1 MSRLRIV
8 VGVDGSL
15 ESAAV
20 IKRAVG
26 LARALDADVRVVLA
40 YQNDSPT
47 PLAYG
52 LPPVPPGRSRLLA
65 EERLAAVLGSLDA
78 TDRIHVRSYAV
89 VCGRPQQVLVEQS
102 RGAELLVVGSRGSH
116 SALHDVI
123 LGSVT
128 DHCVHH
134 AACSVLVVRLHRHE
148 RHDAPAPARQPLQTA
163 APAR

>member
-8 VGVDGSL
+8 VGVDGCQ
-15 ESAAV
+15 ESTAV
-20 IKRAVG
+20 IKRAVV

-40 YQNDSPT
+40 YENDSPT

-52 LPPVPPGRSRLLA
+52 LPPVPPGRTRLLA
-65 EERLAAVLGSLDA
+65 EERLAAVLASLDA

-102 RGAELLVVGSRGSH
+102 QGAELLVVGSSGSH
-116 SALHDVI
+116 SALHDVL
-123 LGSVT
+123 LGSVA
-128 DHCVHH
+128 DHCVRH
-134 AACSVLVVRLHRHE
+134 APCPVLVVRPHRHE
-148 RHDAPAPARQPLQTA
+148 RHASEASQPLLSA